1 MDRLESAYTNC
12 IPSAHSFEI
21 DKVTT
26 LVRIRSKTSQKPLRK
41 SMYKCELV
49 HYFEGPP
56 ICIFTHLWS
65 IIFNS
70 LFFFGNVDS
79 ATGTT
84 TALFGHNHDHFIT
97 IPLPL
102 RPILS
107 KELRFGLEFTVKIKI
122 GLY

>member
-1 MDRLESAYTNC
+1 MNLFITSKVLPFAYLPTC
-12 IPSAHSFEI
+12 GQLSL
-21 DKVTT
+21 T
-26 LVRIRSKTSQKPLRK
+26 
-41 SMYKCELV
+41 
-49 HYFEGPP
+49 
-56 ICIFTHLWS
+56 
-65 IIFNS
+65 

-84 TALFGHNHDHFIT
+84 TALFGHNHDDFIT